1 VGGKTVIY
9 RFFEVSAKYRAAISS
24 RSTTCNLVCD
34 CEDRKT
40 MGEQRERERERE
52 MIAWE
57 AIGIL
62 YRSGKRGRDAAGWL
76 AGLVRVKFCE
86 RVRANCEKS
95 GIPVSRG
102 SLKALLIVPS
112 VAPLVI
118 FSHVENLVDSRNQGT
133 SPRRRRMDL
142 AA

>member
-52 MIAWE
+52 RE
-57 AIGIL
+57 RGRGGREERERRSRGK
-62 YRSGKRGRDAAGWL
+62 RSGSFIGQGNEDEMLLAGW
-76 AGLVRVKFCE
+76 
-86 RVRANCEKS
+86 RAWF
-95 GIPVSRG
+95 
-102 SLKALLIVPS
+102 A
-112 VAPLVI
+112 
-118 FSHVENLVDSRNQGT
+118 
-133 SPRRRRMDL
+133 
-142 AA
+142 

>member
-40 MGEQRERERERE
+40 MGEQSERE

-95 GIPVSRG
+95 GIPVSRC

-112 VAPLVI
+112 VAPLAI
-118 FSHVENLVDSRNQGT
+118 FSHVENLVDSRNRGT

-142 AA
+142 SA